1 MSYKITRLRLI
12 STINNLFFFVYT
24 STIIWHSSTSIE
36 VSADGYTVVH
46 AWQTTTCNVLA
57 VKRYTDD
64 FGMDATK
71 EDGKG
76 CLTSLQSV
84 TCRASCVVLTVA
96 SVAAGTSPDL
106 RQTLANAVL
115 PTVTG
120 IVLHDTNET

>member
-12 STINNLFFFVYT
+12 STINNLFSFVCT
-24 STIIWHSSTSIE
+24 STIRWQSSTSIE
-36 VSADGYTVVH
+36 VAADGYTLTL
-46 AWQTTTCNVLA
+46 AWQTSTCKVLA

-84 TCRASCVVLTVA
+84 TFRASCVVLTVA

-106 RQTLANAVL
+106 RQTLANEVL

-120 IVLHDTNET
+120 MVLHEPKET

>member
-12 STINNLFFFVYT
+12 LTINNLFFFVYT

-64 FGMDATK
+64 FGMDSPK
-71 EDGKG
+71 ENGKG
-76 CLTSLQSV
+76 CLKSSV
-84 TCRASCVVLTVA
+84 TWRASCVVLTVP
-96 SVAAGTSPDL
+96 SVAAGTSLDL

-115 PTVTG
+115 PSGTG